1 MASVN
6 SMSQEPENYRHS
18 PEAVIHLDAVVVE
31 AEPDFEGHPL
41 DSPEA
46 LKRRDKIIDW
56 WCQARDAQSLN
67 RIEQALD
74 HDYYDGLQWSDEDRL
89 VLQQRGQAA
98 LVFNKI
104 MPTVNWVCGTEKKT
118 RIDYRVVPRGPED
131 TEPAEAKTKLLK
143 YLSDVNRTGFH
154 RSQAFQ
160 DAAISGVGWIEHC
173 VVADPD
179 DEPLRVRYEDWR
191 NVWYDH
197 LAVEQDLSDA
207 RYLFR
212 ARWVDEDLG
221 CAMFPDR
228 ADRVHEAATYL
239 ANNAW
244 SDDDEFYYQQTNAVL
259 QDGRLA
265 SSHMSSVGEYAN
277 VNNRRTRVKLI
288 ECWYREPAQCRCI
301 KGNGLG
307 PENGAMF
314 DESDPLHQFYVQN
327 GQATVTDALK
337 LQVRCAIFVG
347 NSLLWEGP
355 SPYRHN
361 RFPFVPVWCYRRK
374 RDNAPY
380 GIVRGLRDVQD
391 DLNKRRSKALYML
404 STNRVY
410 FERGAFLDIDAARD
424 EANAVDG
431 MVEYEPGK
439 KVDPQEHTQLAEW
452 QVRLMEQ
459 NAQYL
464 QDAAGVT
471 DENLGQDTNAKSGK
485 AIMAR
490 QQQGHVVTAGIF
502 DNLRLS
508 VQLSG
513 EMQLSLVE
521 QFYDTPKILRILGDD
536 AKGMEFL
543 QLNVRGA
550 DGLLMNPITASAAD
564 FVVDEED
571 FNQSTRQAMFDSLM
585 QAAQS
590 MPPEIGAQ
598 LLPVALSLSDLPN
611 RETIIAS
618 VNRAL
623 GLGEDGQPSQPQGPD
638 PAEQQAAQSQAMLDA
653 AKAED
658 LKASAE
664 LKRQQAITEQ
674 TEQAVRAHG
683 VQFDQNAQDMQR
695 VKLVADVANKHEGNR
710 IAAAKT
716 AGEPRPGHTMPGL
729 QSDNPNPG
737 ASNPV

>member
-1 MASVN
+1 MGIMPA
-6 SMSQEPENYRHS
+6 PENYRS
-18 PEAVIHLDAVVVE
+18 TPEKVIHFDAIE
-31 AEPDFEGHPL
+31 AEEEPTFEGHPL

-46 LKRRDKIIDW
+46 LKRRGKVIDW

-74 HDYYDGLQWSDEDRL
+74 HDYYDGLQWSDEDRR

-98 LVFNKI
+98 LVFNKV
-104 MPTVNWVCGTEKKT
+104 MPTINWICGTEKKT

-154 RSQAFQ
+154 RSKAFQ

-197 LAVEQDLSDA
+197 LAVELDLSDA

-212 ARWVDEDLG
+212 SKWVDEDLA

-228 ADRVHEAATYL
+228 AEKVHEAAIYL

-244 SDDDEFYYQQTNAVL
+244 TDDDEFYFQQTNAIL
-259 QDGRLA
+259 QDGRPA

-277 VNNRRTRVKLI
+277 VQNRRTRVKLV
-288 ECWYREPAQCRCI
+288 ECWYREPAQCQCI
-301 KGNGLG
+301 RGKGLG
-307 PENGAMF
+307 PENGSLF
-314 DESDPLHQFYVQN
+314 DESNPLHQFYVEN
-327 GQATVTDALK
+327 GQATVIDALK
-337 LQVRCAIFVG
+337 LQVRCAIFTG

-380 GIVRGLRDVQD
+380 GVVRGLRDVQD
-391 DLNKRRSKALYML
+391 DLNKRRSKALWLL
-404 STNRVY
+404 SNNQMIY
-410 FERGAFLDIDAARD
+410 EQGALSDPDAARD
-424 EANAVDG
+424 ELSAPDG
-431 MVEYEPGK
+431 MVETAPGAID
-439 KVDPQEHTQLAEW
+439 KVIVRDQPQLAEW

-485 AIMAR
+485 AIQAR

-513 EMQLSLVE
+513 EIQLSLVE
-521 QFYDTPKILRILGDD
+521 QFYDTPKVLRILGSDPK
-536 AKGMEFL
+536 AMEFV
-543 QLNVRGA
+543 QLNARRA
-550 DGLLMNPITASAAD
+550 DGMLMNPITASAAD

-585 QAAQS
+585 QAVQTMS
-590 MPPEIGAQ
+590 PELGAQ
-598 LLPVALSLSDLPN
+598 LLPTALSLSDLPQ
-611 RETIIAS
+611 REEIIAK
-618 VNRAL
+618 VNKAL
-623 GLGEDGQPSQPQGPD
+623 GLGEDGQPAQPQGPD
-638 PAEQQAAQSQAMLDA
+638 PAAQQAAESQAMLDA

-664 LKRQQAITEQ
+664 LKRQQAVTEQ

-683 VQFDQNAQDMQR
+683 MQFDQNAQDMER

-716 AGEPRPGHTMPGL
+716 AGEPRPGHQVPGL
-729 QSDNPNPG
+729 KSDNPNPG
-737 ASNPV
+737 SSNPV

>member
-1 MASVN
+1 
-6 SMSQEPENYRHS
+6 MSQEPENYRRT
-18 PEAVIHLDAVVVE
+18 PETVIHLDDVE
-31 AEPDFEGHPL
+31 TSVETEEAANPL
-41 DSPEA
+41 DSEES
-46 LKRRDKIIDW
+46 RRRLNKVIDW
-56 WCQARDAQSLN
+56 WCQARDAQALN

-104 MPTVNWVCGTEKKT
+104 MPTINWVCGTEKKT

-131 TEPAEAKTKLLK
+131 AKPAEAKTKLLK

-154 RSQAFQ
+154 RSKAFQ
-160 DAAISGVGWIEHC
+160 DAAIAGVGWLEHC

-228 ADRVHEAATYL
+228 ADKVREAATYL

-277 VNNRRTRVKLI
+277 VNNRRTRVKLV

-301 KGNGLG
+301 KGKGIG

-314 DESDPLHQFYVQN
+314 DESDPLHQFYIQN
-327 GQATVTDALK
+327 GQATVVDALK

-361 RFPFVPVWCYRRK
+361 RFPFVPIWCYRRK

-391 DLNKRRSKALYML
+391 DLNKRRSKALWLL
-404 STNRVY
+404 STNQMVY
-410 FERGAFLDIDAARD
+410 EQGSIPDVDAAR
-424 EANAVDG
+424 EELNAPDG
-431 MVEYEPGK
+431 MVEVGPGK
-439 KVDPQEHTQLAEW
+439 IGAAIIRDQPQLAEW

-513 EMQLSLVE
+513 EMQLSLIE

-536 AKGMEFL
+536 AKDMEFL

-550 DGLLMNPITASAAD
+550 GGVLMNPITASAAD

-585 QAAQS
+585 QAAQA

-623 GLGEDGQPSQPQGPD
+623 GLGEDGQPMQPQGPD
-638 PAEQQAAQSQAMLDA
+638 PAAQQAAQAQAMLDA

-664 LKRQQAITEQ
+664 LKRQQAVTEQ
-674 TEQAVRAHG
+674 TEQQVRVHG
-683 VQFDQNAQDMQR
+683 MQFDQNAQDMQR
-695 VKLVADVANKHEGNR
+695 VKLVADVAGGHEQRR
-710 IAAAKT
+710 IQAAKT

-729 QSDNPNPG
+729 QSDNTNPG
-737 ASNPV
+737 VSNPV